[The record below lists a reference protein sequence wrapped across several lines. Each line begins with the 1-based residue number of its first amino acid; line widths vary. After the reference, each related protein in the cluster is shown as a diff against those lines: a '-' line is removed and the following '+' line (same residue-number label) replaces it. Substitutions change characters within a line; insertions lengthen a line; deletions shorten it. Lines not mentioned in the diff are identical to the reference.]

1 MSIDYDKINSVL
13 SVFDA
18 QVHQFGDKPYLWR
31 KVDGK
36 YASLSWKEVHNKVC
50 KLSLALSSLGIL
62 RGDRVIIVS
71 ENRPEW
77 QIADL
82 AIMAIGAITV
92 PAYITNTTAD
102 HEYILKH
109 SGARALIV
117 SNNSLT
123 EKVLPAVLNSPN
135 CKSIIKIEEDNFSN
149 TPGGVYTIGFI
160 RAYSKYLGL
169 NSSELIKEYKAQI
182 SESEIIKPIELQKPL
197 NSYYS
202 PYKIASFFTVILVSL
217 VFYKLFISEYNSQP
231 EYALTPDLP
240 ENLEITIEEN
250 DVKIALSNLKKDKI
264 TKNVIQNQIDNID
277 ILTNTEFQNNTIFAL
292 ASKPK
297 ELNKNDLI
305 NLISIN
311 VIKPTWIQIID
322 SDNNIIISKLMKI
335 NDVYNYS
342 INDNFLLTT
351 GNAGN
356 IIVSIGDKVMG
367 KLGKQGEVLDSI
379 TILPEYFSN

>member
-1 MSIDYDKINSVL
+1 MSIDYDKTNSVL

-62 RGDRVIIVS
+62 RGDRVVIVS

-123 EKVLPAVLNSPN
+123 EKVLPVDRTKSSGFVC
-135 CKSIIKIEEDNFSN
+135 CK
-149 TPGGVYTIGFI
+149 
-160 RAYSKYLGL
+160 
-169 NSSELIKEYKAQI
+169 
-182 SESEIIKPIELQKPL
+182 
-197 NSYYS
+197 
-202 PYKIASFFTVILVSL
+202 
-217 VFYKLFISEYNSQP
+217 
-231 EYALTPDLP
+231 
-240 ENLEITIEEN
+240 
-250 DVKIALSNLKKDKI
+250 
-264 TKNVIQNQIDNID
+264 
-277 ILTNTEFQNNTIFAL
+277 IFH
-292 ASKPK
+292 
-297 ELNKNDLI
+297 I
-305 NLISIN
+305 
-311 VIKPTWIQIID
+311 PT
-322 SDNNIIISKLMKI
+322 
-335 NDVYNYS
+335 
-342 INDNFLLTT
+342 T
-351 GNAGN
+351 
-356 IIVSIGDKVMG
+356 
-367 KLGKQGEVLDSI
+367 
-379 TILPEYFSN
+379 